1 MTATR
6 PLAYGYVR
14 LPAHADFD
22 SDQTYVNEARAQLA
36 AVAQREGLALA
47 GVFCENRTSDQRAFY
62 ALVERVR
69 RDQAVAVIVPHMAHL
84 NQIPALAGAD
94 RRGASRYLH
103 AAVLTVVT
111 DPRAGP

>member
-6 PLAYGYVR
+6 PLAYGYMR
-14 LPAHADFD
+14 LPAHADVG
-22 SDQTYVNEARAQLA
+22 SDRTYIDQARAQLA

-47 GVFCENRTSDQRAFY
+47 GVSCENRTSDQRAFY

-69 RDQAVAVIVPHMAHL
+69 RDQAVAVIVPHL

-103 AAVLTVVT
+103 AALLTVVT
-111 DPRAGP
+111 DPPAGP

>member
-14 LPAHADFD
+14 LPAHTAADGD
-22 SDQTYVNEARAQLA
+22 RTYLDEARAQLA

-47 GVFCENRTSDQRAFY
+47 AVFCENRTGGQRAFY
-62 ALVERVR
+62 AMVERLR
-69 RDQAVAVIVPHMAHL
+69 RDRAVAVIVPSFAQL
-84 NQIPALAGAD
+84 NQLPALAGTD

-103 AAVLTVVT
+103 AAVVTV
-111 DPRAGP
+111 AA